1 MDGIMAGEKEV
12 ILITG
17 CSGRIGFKA
26 AERFAQKYQVVGFDV
41 FLSGSLPGV
50 ELISVDM
57 GSDESVEEGLDYVL
71 KKYGNKL
78 VSVIHLA
85 AYYNFTGGGWSH
97 YQRITV
103 DGTERLLKGLKKF
116 QCDQFVF
123 SSTMLVH
130 APCEVGQKIDENWP
144 VVPKWQYPKSKVLT
158 EDLIHRMR
166 GNMSSLILRIA
177 GVYDDRCHS
186 IPLSNQ
192 IQRIY
197 ENQLEGHVFAG
208 NIHHGASFMHM
219 DDLIDA
225 LWLAVEKRKQLPNE
239 LTLLLGESETMS
251 YDQLQ
256 REFSRLIYGKEWKTW
271 SLPKPLAKIGAW
283 VKQRLPFVHKTFIQ
297 PWMIDLADDHY
308 ELDISK
314 AKKTLGWE
322 PKKKVRNMLPLWIEQ
337 LKKEPLAWYDENKLK
352 PSPWV
357 ARQKS

>member
-1 MDGIMAGEKEV
+1 MPGDKEV

-17 CSGRIGFKA
+17 CSGRIGFRA
-26 AERFAQKYQVVGFDV
+26 AERFCQKYQVVGFDI
-41 FLSGSLPGV
+41 SLVGKFPGV

-57 GSDESVEEGLDYVL
+57 SSDESVKEGMDYVL
-71 KKYGNKL
+71 KKYGNRL

-85 AYYNFTGGGWSH
+85 AYYNFTGGGWGH

-103 DGTERLLKGLKKF
+103 DGTRRLLKALESF
-116 QCDQFVF
+116 ECDQFIF

-130 APCEVGQKIDENWP
+130 APCEVGQKINEESP
-144 VVPKWQYPKSKVLT
+144 VIPKWQYPKSKVLT
-158 EDLIHRMR
+158 EDLIMKKH
-166 GNMSSLILRIA
+166 GKMSALILRIA

-208 NIHHGASFMHM
+208 DLSHGASFMHM

-225 LWLAVEKRKQLPNE
+225 LWLAVEQRKTLPYE
-239 LTLLLGESETMS
+239 LTLVMGEETTLS

-271 SLPKPLAKIGAW
+271 ALPKPLAKFGAL
-283 VKQRLPFVHKTFIQ
+283 VKQYIPFVHKTFIK

-308 ELDISK
+308 ELDCSK
-314 AKKTLGWE
+314 AKLVLGWS
-322 PKKKVRNMLPLWIEQ
+322 PKRNLKEMLPLWIEE
-337 LKKEPLAWYDENKLK
+337 LKEEPLAWYDENHLK
-352 PSPWV
+352 PSAWV
-357 ARQKS
+357 SKQES

>member
-1 MDGIMAGEKEV
+1 MSMSDEKEV

-26 AERFAQKYQVVGFDV
+26 AERFSQKYQVVGFDI
-41 FLSGSLPGV
+41 SLVGKFPGM

-57 GSDESVEEGLDYVL
+57 SSEESVKEGMDYVL

-85 AYYNFTGGGWSH
+85 AYYNFTGGGWGH
-97 YQRITV
+97 YQRITI
-103 DGTERLLKGLKKF
+103 DGTARLLKALEKF
-116 QCDQFVF
+116 ECDQFIF

-130 APCEVGQKIDENWP
+130 APCEVGQKITEESP

-158 EDLIHRMR
+158 EEVIMKNH
-166 GNMSSLILRIA
+166 GKMSALILRIA

-197 ENQLEGHVFAG
+197 EDQLEGHVFAG
-208 NIHHGASFMHM
+208 NLSHGASFMHM

-225 LWLAVEKRKQLPNE
+225 LWLAVESRKTLPHE
-239 LTLLLGESETMS
+239 LTLVMGEETTLS
-251 YDQLQ
+251 YDELQ

-271 SLPKPLAKIGAW
+271 SLPKPLAKIGAV
-283 VKQRLPFVHKTFIQ
+283 VKQYIPFVHKTFIK

-308 ELDISK
+308 QLDCSK
-314 AKKTLGWE
+314 AKVLLGWS
-322 PKKKVRNMLPLWIEQ
+322 PKRNLKEMLPIWIEE
-337 LKKEPLAWYDENKLK
+337 LKSEPLAWYDENHLK
-352 PSPWV
+352 PSKWV
-357 ARQKS
+357 SKQES